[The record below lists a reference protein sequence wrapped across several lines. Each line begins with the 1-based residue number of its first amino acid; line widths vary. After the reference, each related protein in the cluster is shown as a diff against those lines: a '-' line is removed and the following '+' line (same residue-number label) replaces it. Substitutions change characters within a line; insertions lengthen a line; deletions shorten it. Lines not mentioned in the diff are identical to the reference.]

1 MSIVTRMKADRIV
14 ARVSNKGA
22 FALLTNVLGEF
33 DSERTKKVNL
43 NKSEDEVILPIIQI
57 AIAHAKEELETLKQV
72 GAPMSKC
79 DRAMQDINVLED
91 YLPETLT
98 EEDLREMA
106 AAHLLLGEKM
116 PDMMKNIRNN
126 FVGRFDGKLASTI
139 AKEILG

>member
-1 MSIVTRMKADRIV
+1 MSIVTQMKADRIL
-14 ARVSNKGA
+14 ARTTNKA
-22 FALLTNVLGEF
+22 TFALLTNVLGEF

-57 AIAHAKEELETLKQV
+57 AIAHAKEELSSLQAV
-72 GAPMSKC
+72 GAPVSKC
-79 DRAMQDINVLED
+79 DRAIQDILVLEN
-91 YLPETLT
+91 YLPEELT

-106 AAHLLLGEKM
+106 AAHLLSGDKM
-116 PDMMKNIRNN
+116 PAMMKNLREN